1 MPCGMVSQL
10 PIWKADLQFGFLL
23 LVASLA
29 WRWGA
34 VPERACA
41 GAFLYMEGADWV
53 YHWLFGHS
61 VRIAGFEPGH
71 FLIDLTAGMILHAVA
86 LRSNRLYPL
95 CLAPLQL
102 VAIISH
108 LGEGLSGS
116 IAHPIYAIMIAL
128 PSYLQLPI
136 LLAGV
141 LLHRYSD
148 AATLVLS
155 SQSGASIS
163 GPIIHDDDLNQRM
176 SLGERALQGCLHKT

>member
-34 VPERACA
+34 GPERACA

-95 CLAPLQL
+95 CLASLQL

-141 LLHRYSD
+141 LLHRCRTRRSGKYPSWLD
-148 AATLVLS
+148 S
-155 SQSGASIS
+155 SGRLLESEPSS
-163 GPIIHDDDLNQRM
+163 SPKR
-176 SLGERALQGCLHKT
+176 